1 MVYSGTINYLVLS
14 PQLQVHV
21 RRVIMCSSTCS
32 TIQLLREDQAQQSFD
47 TLCRHLNIDPEYP
60 NGDAVSKLR
69 DIPVEQLLSHGSSI
83 SHAFR
88 PTWDD
93 VTISSDPRQVVF
105 KPELWDESLTEMIIG
120 VCQSEVSC
128 APCFEISM
136 SLSLKACAFS
146 RGQDNPHSLTRRRT
160 CNT

>member
-1 MVYSGTINYLVLS
+1 MFQSGTINYLVLS

-47 TLCRHLNIDPEYP
+47 TLCRALNVDLHHPHEGP
-60 NGDAVSKLR
+60 VSRLR
-69 DIPVEQLLSHGSSI
+69 AIPLELLLNQGSSI

-93 VTISSDPRQVVF
+93 ITISSDPREVVF

-120 VCQSEVSC
+120 VCQSEVC
-128 APCFEISM
+128 WAPCLSDPSVFVTDR
-136 SLSLKACAFS
+136 LSL
-146 RGQDNPHSLTRRRT
+146 
-160 CNT
+160 